1 MLVCRG
7 TLADAQSGGPDH
19 ADGAVIAVADAAGR
33 AVVAAQPAWRRR
45 AAAGLGT
52 LAQGLLGFRVEGLV
66 LRPIWDGRPRLQQV
80 RAELVQ
86 LVWQPAAQLPAS
98 APDEAWSLPALEDL
112 AAPLGWLPGEL
123 QVDRLLVQLPC
134 DE

>member
-19 ADGAVIAVADAAGR
+19 ADGADIAVADAAGR

-52 LAQGLLGFRVEGLV
+52 LALGRGQ
-66 LRPIWDGRPRLQQV
+66 PADWQSPRLNPSHV
-80 RAELVQ
+80 RNSDAVFFLTNKIQIESSYTSCT
-86 LVWQPAAQLPAS
+86 PT
-98 APDEAWSLPALEDL
+98 
-112 AAPLGWLPGEL
+112 PL
-123 QVDRLLVQLPC
+123 
-134 DE
+134 